1 MTVASLSYVEY
12 KSYAFGAD
20 MVALGLSVH
29 VELGWGCRGAA
40 NLLEIDN
47 ERDRAAN
54 IKVRGA

>member
-1 MTVASLSYVEY
+1 MYIEY